1 MSEQITFA
9 TSDFA
14 SNPEPR
20 CPCILLLDVSGSMSG
35 RPINE
40 LNAGLVT
47 FRDELLADPLALK
60 RVELGIVTFGPVH
73 VEQPFTSAANFFPPI
88 LFAQGDTPMGAAIT
102 KALDMVEERKREYRA
117 NGISYYRPW
126 IFLITDGAPTDEWQA
141 AANKVFRGEEDKR
154 FAFFSIGVQGAD
166 MKTLAQISVRQPL
179 PLQGLQ
185 FRELFS
191 WLILKPENLEKLK
204 SCGVSFLDAPEEVFA
219 TVLNYLG
226 KDPNSTKAD
235 DYTGPATDLL
245 LKLRPNIRY
254 FHSSQYINDLANGD
268 ICVAIGWAGDVW
280 QASNRAKEA
289 KNGVNVSFSIP
300 KEGAMAFFD
309 VFAMPADA
317 KNKDEAYQFLN
328 YLLRPDVVAHIS
340 DHVFYANANK
350 AATPL
355 VSAEVRENPGI
366 YPPADVRAKLFTL
379 KVQDPKIDRVRT
391 RAWTKVKSGK

>member
-1 MSEQITFA
+1 MVPS
-9 TSDFA
+9 A
-14 SNPEPR
+14 SFLERQLTAGVFQPLDKSKLPEWKN
-20 CPCILLLDVSGSMSG
+20 LD
-35 RPINE
+35 P
-40 LNAGLVT
+40 
-47 FRDELLADPLALK
+47 ELLKLVAKHDPDNKFAMPYMWATTGIGYNVDK
-60 RVELGIVTFGPVH
+60 VKAVLGENAPV
-73 VEQPFTSAANFFPPI
+73 
-88 LFAQGDTPMGAAIT
+88 D
-102 KALDMVEERKREYRA
+102 
-117 NGISYYRPW
+117 
-126 IFLITDGAPTDEWQA
+126 
-141 AANKVFRGEEDKR
+141 
-154 FAFFSIGVQGAD
+154 
-166 MKTLAQISVRQPL
+166 
-179 PLQGLQ
+179 
-185 FRELFS
+185 S
-191 WLILKPENLEKLK
+191 WDLILKPENLEKLK

-355 VSAEVRENPGI
+355 VSAEVRDNPGI

-379 KVQDPKIDRVRT
+379 KVQDPKIDRAHPRVDQSEERKIIRSRRCRTGAPHPPAIRTIMVRLHT
-391 RAWTKVKSGK
+391 FNAGELP

>member
-1 MSEQITFA
+1 MTA
-9 TSDFA
+9 
-14 SNPEPR
+14 
-20 CPCILLLDVSGSMSG
+20 
-35 RPINE
+35 
-40 LNAGLVT
+40 LNKKWLSGLVAGALMAVSAGT
-47 FRDELLADPLALK
+47 LAAEQKTLHIYNWSDYIAPDTVANFEKETGIKVIYDVFDSNEVLEGKLMACSTGFDLVVPSARFFDRQLTAGVFQPLDKSKLPGWKNLDPELLK
-60 RVELGIVTFGPVH
+60 RVGKHYLDNKFAMPYMWATTGMGYKVHTVKAVLGPDAPV
-73 VEQPFTSAANFFPPI
+73 
-88 LFAQGDTPMGAAIT
+88 D
-102 KALDMVEERKREYRA
+102 
-117 NGISYYRPW
+117 
-126 IFLITDGAPTDEWQA
+126 
-141 AANKVFRGEEDKR
+141 
-154 FAFFSIGVQGAD
+154 
-166 MKTLAQISVRQPL
+166 
-179 PLQGLQ
+179 
-185 FRELFS
+185 S
-191 WLILKPENLEKLK
+191 WDLILKPENLEKLK
-204 SCGVSFLDAPEEVFA
+204 SCGVSFLDAPEELFA

-268 ICVAIGWAGDVW
+268 TCVAIGWAGDVW
-280 QASNRAKEA
+280 QAANRAKEA
-289 KNGVNVSFSIP
+289 KNGVNISFSIP

-328 YLLRPDVVAHIS
+328 YLLRPDVIAHIS

-350 AATPL
+350 EATAL
-355 VSAEVRENPGI
+355 VSPEVRDNPGI

>member
-1 MSEQITFA
+1 M
-9 TSDFA
+9 
-14 SNPEPR
+14 PEWKN
-20 CPCILLLDVSGSMSG
+20 LD
-35 RPINE
+35 P
-40 LNAGLVT
+40 
-47 FRDELLADPLALK
+47 ELLKLVAKHDPDNKFAMPYMWATTGIGYNVDK
-60 RVELGIVTFGPVH
+60 VKAVLGENAPV
-73 VEQPFTSAANFFPPI
+73 
-88 LFAQGDTPMGAAIT
+88 D
-102 KALDMVEERKREYRA
+102 
-117 NGISYYRPW
+117 
-126 IFLITDGAPTDEWQA
+126 
-141 AANKVFRGEEDKR
+141 
-154 FAFFSIGVQGAD
+154 
-166 MKTLAQISVRQPL
+166 
-179 PLQGLQ
+179 
-185 FRELFS
+185 S
-191 WLILKPENLEKLK
+191 WDLILKPENLEKLK

-350 AATPL
+350 EATSL
-355 VSAEVRENPGI
+355 VSAEVRDNPGI

>member
-1 MSEQITFA
+1 MKKKMKHLIAVTMCLVLSISVLSGCGSSSESTGSKEKADSLNIMVWEGTWSEEMFQ
-9 TSDFA
+9 DFTKETGIKVIYDVFDSNEVLEGKLMAGSTGFDLVVPSA
-14 SNPEPR
+14 SFLERQLTAGVFQP
-20 CPCILLLDVSGSMSG
+20 LDKSKLPGWKNLD
-35 RPINE
+35 P
-40 LNAGLVT
+40 
-47 FRDELLADPLALK
+47 ELLKLVGKHDPDNKFAMPYMWATTGIGYNVDK
-60 RVELGIVTFGPVH
+60 VKAVLGPDAPV
-73 VEQPFTSAANFFPPI
+73 
-88 LFAQGDTPMGAAIT
+88 D
-102 KALDMVEERKREYRA
+102 
-117 NGISYYRPW
+117 
-126 IFLITDGAPTDEWQA
+126 
-141 AANKVFRGEEDKR
+141 
-154 FAFFSIGVQGAD
+154 
-166 MKTLAQISVRQPL
+166 
-179 PLQGLQ
+179 
-185 FRELFS
+185 S
-191 WLILKPENLEKLK
+191 WDLILKPENLEKLK

-268 ICVAIGWAGDVW
+268 TCVAIGWAGDVW
-280 QASNRAKEA
+280 QAANRAKEA
-289 KNGVNVSFSIP
+289 KNGVNISFSIP

-328 YLLRPDVVAHIS
+328 YLLRPDVIAHIS

-350 AATPL
+350 EATAL
-355 VSAEVRENPGI
+355 VSPEVRDNPGI